1 MFSHGKL
8 GYQNL
13 TDTMMNTT
21 KFIRNR
27 MKEVKAPNGKIF
39 FRILDD
45 GYQACLPVA
54 TAMIDKDAEL
64 PFDDIDLQNVFA
76 MEHWYVSGYVQNF
89 HNPDTEETMPLFS
102 DSPAD
107 STMFHIVVKSNLT
120 NDMAVNLVEYIQR
133 SIQFLVD
140 HGKGFENMH
149 RGAVTR
155 RLHLMRRNIN
165 EYEDVRNVHN
175 IAVPHITDEMFETL
189 YANETL
195 SMPHH
200 AERRNTCAVDQP
212 LGRR

>member
-76 MEHWYVSGYVQNF
+76 MEHW
-89 HNPDTEETMPLFS
+89 
-102 DSPAD
+102 
-107 STMFHIVVKSNLT
+107 
-120 NDMAVNLVEYIQR
+120 
-133 SIQFLVD
+133 
-140 HGKGFENMH
+140 
-149 RGAVTR
+149 
-155 RLHLMRRNIN
+155 
-165 EYEDVRNVHN
+165 VRVWLCSKF
-175 IAVPHITDEMFETL
+175 P
-189 YANETL
+189 
-195 SMPHH
+195 
-200 AERRNTCAVDQP
+200 QP
-212 LGRR
+212 RH